1 MNKFQIGTPEC
12 GWICAAVGA
21 VIALMIVFLGFWNTV
36 FVAALAAAGYFLGAV
51 KDKGECVKTMINKI
65 IPPKGE

>member
-1 MNKFQIGTPEC
+1 MKKFQIGTPEC
-12 GWICAAVGA
+12 GWICAAAGA
-21 VIALMIVFLGFWNTV
+21 VAALMILFLGFWSTV

-51 KDKGECVKTMINKI
+51 EDKGECVKKLINKI